1 MPDNSF
7 AATYHLGQYQSEIDA
22 KIKALNDQDFTT
34 RFWQKDA
41 TLWTQ
46 NAEAQQSI
54 RSFMGWL
61 DTPEVMA
68 KAVAD
73 IKQFVHEVKAAGFQ
87 HVVVMGMGGS
97 TMAPIVFD
105 RSFHRGEGDLPLS
118 ILDTTDPSTV
128 AELEQSLPLR
138 HTLFIVA
145 SKSGT
150 TAEPLAFGDY
160 FYDKLKA
167 IKGDKAG
174 ENFVA
179 ITDPGSKFVDQATK
193 EGFRK
198 IFLNFPEVGGRFSA
212 LTYFGLVPAA
222 LYGINIGGLLH
233 GAVEMMHDCG
243 AQGPVAGNPGLALGA
258 ALGVLAQQGRDKLT
272 LITPDS
278 LSSLGLWLEQL
289 LAEST
294 GKEGKGILPVAGEPL
309 GRPDEYG
316 QDRVFVYVGYE
327 EFTDQGSLDKLT
339 ALEQAGHP
347 VIIIRLKEALDL
359 GREFY
364 RWEIAVAVV
373 GIVLGINPFDQPN
386 VQAAKTATDKLMKEV
401 TEKGKLPDAGQP
413 TATQDGVAYYGEVAG
428 HDAAGVLLAFF
439 QQAQPGNFMT
449 LQAYLHE
456 TEHLN
461 EQLAD
466 FRKQVQDKLRLATTS
481 GYGPR
486 FLHSTGQYH
495 KGGPNNGLFVQFTAD
510 HPQDLPLPGRTYTFG
525 TFENAQAQGDLE
537 ALRDNGRR
545 ALHIHLGPDP
555 EKSLQTVLTALTA
568 ALSHLG

>member
-1 MPDNSF
+1 MSDSQYS
-7 AATYHLGQYQSEIDA
+7 ATYHLGQYQPAVEAEINQ
-22 KIKALNDQDFTT
+22 LNSQDFTT

-46 NAEAQQSI
+46 DAEAQQSI

-61 DTPEVMA
+61 DSPEVLH
-68 KAVAD
+68 KAVGD
-73 IKQFVHEVKAAGFQ
+73 IQQFVQDVKAAGFQ

-97 TMAPIVFD
+97 TMAPIVFE
-105 RSFHRGEGDLPLS
+105 RSFKQNGLPLS
-118 ILDTTDPSTV
+118 ILDTTDPGTV
-128 AELEQSLPLR
+128 AELEKSIPLE

-160 FYDKLKA
+160 FYDKVKA

-179 ITDPGSKFVDQATK
+179 ITDPGSKFVTQATQ
-193 EGFRK
+193 EGYRK
-198 IFLNFPEVGGRFSA
+198 IFLNFAEVGGRFSA
-212 LTYFGLVPAA
+212 LTYFGMVPAA
-222 LYGINIGGLLH
+222 LYGVDINAMLH
-233 GAVEMMHDCG
+233 GATEMMRACG
-243 AQGPVAGNPGLALGA
+243 AQGPVADNPGLKLGA
-258 ALGVLAQQGRDKLT
+258 TMGILAKQGRDKLT
-272 LITPDS
+272 LITPES

-316 QDRVFVYVGYE
+316 TDRVFVYVGYE
-327 EFTDQGSLDKLT
+327 SEADQANIDKLT

-347 VIIIRLKEALDL
+347 VIIIRLKDALEL
-359 GREFY
+359 GSEFY
-364 RWEIAVAVV
+364 RWEIGTAVV

-401 TEKGKLPDAGQP
+401 TEKGQLPSPGQP
-413 TATQDGVAYYGEVAG
+413 AASQDGVAYYGDVTG
-428 HDAAGVLLAFF
+428 PDAAGVLQAFF
-439 QQAQPGNFMT
+439 AQAQPGNFLT

-456 TEHLN
+456 TEELN
-461 EQLAD
+461 KELAEFRQL
-466 FRKQVQDKLRLATTS
+466 VQDKLRIATTS

-495 KGGPNNGLFVQFTAD
+495 KGGPNVGLFVQFTAD

-525 TFENAQAQGDLE
+525 TFENAQAQGDLQ
-537 ALRDNGRR
+537 ALRDNQRR
-545 ALHIHLGPDP
+545 ALHIHLGPNP
-555 EKSLQTVLTALTA
+555 AQGLQAVLTALKTA
-568 ALSHLG
+568 LAHLG

>member
-1 MPDNSF
+1 MSDTQYS
-7 AATYHLGQYQSEIDA
+7 AAYHLGQYQPAVEAEINQ
-22 KIKALNDQDFTT
+22 LNGQDFTN
-34 RFWQKDA
+34 RFWHKDA

-46 NAEAQQSI
+46 DAEAQQSI

-61 DTPEVMA
+61 DSPEVLS
-68 KAVAD
+68 KAVGD
-73 IKQFVHEVKAAGFQ
+73 IQQFVADVKAAGFQ

-97 TMAPIVFD
+97 TMAPIVFE
-105 RSFHRGEGDLPLS
+105 RSFSQNGLPLS
-118 ILDTTDPSTV
+118 ILDTTDPGTV
-128 AELEQSLPLR
+128 AELEKSIPLA

-160 FYDKLKA
+160 FYDKVKA

-179 ITDPGSKFVDQATK
+179 ITDPGSKFVTQATQ
-193 EGFRK
+193 EGYRK
-198 IFLNFPEVGGRFSA
+198 IFLNFAEVGGRFSA
-212 LTYFGLVPAA
+212 LTYFGMVPAA
-222 LYGINIGGLLH
+222 LYGVDINAMLH
-233 GAVEMMHDCG
+233 GAVEMMRACG
-243 AQGPVAGNPGLALGA
+243 AQGPTADNPGLKLGA
-258 ALGVLAQQGRDKLT
+258 TMGVLAKQGRDKLT
-272 LITPDS
+272 LITPES

-316 QDRVFVYVGYE
+316 TDRVFVYVGYE
-327 EFTDQGSLDKLT
+327 SEADQGTIDKLT

-347 VIIIRLKEALDL
+347 VIIIRLKNALEL
-359 GREFY
+359 GGEFY
-364 RWEIAVAVV
+364 RWEIGTAVA

-401 TEKGKLPDAGQP
+401 TEKGQLPSPGQP
-413 TATQDGVAYYGEVAG
+413 AASQDGINYYGEVTGA
-428 HDAAGVLLAFF
+428 DAAGVLQAFF
-439 QQAQPGNFMT
+439 AQAQPGNFMT

-456 TEHLN
+456 NEALN
-461 EQLAD
+461 KALAEFRQL
-466 FRKQVQDKLRLATTS
+466 VQDKLRIATTS

-525 TFENAQAQGDLE
+525 TFENAQAQGDLQ

-545 ALHIHLGPDP
+545 ALHIHLGPQP
-555 EKSLQTVLTALTA
+555 EQALQTVLA
-568 ALSHLG
+568 ALKVALAQLR